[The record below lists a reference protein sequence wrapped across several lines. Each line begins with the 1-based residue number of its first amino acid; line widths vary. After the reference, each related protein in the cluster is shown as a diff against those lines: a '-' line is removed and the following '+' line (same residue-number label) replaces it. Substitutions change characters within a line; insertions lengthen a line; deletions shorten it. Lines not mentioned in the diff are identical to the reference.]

1 MKRKNLLL
9 VLGFASLF
17 VACSNDDDLVMDST
31 IYPSTTSLNL
41 QSMDYDDLA
50 EILSGI
56 SEYNQAIKLE
66 NGSDYWTINL
76 KKRPEIKVNEC
87 GHNVD
92 FFSGR
97 STDSIN
103 GILSPNYATL
113 RLHRNGELIS
123 YVTYKDD
130 KKMAKVA
137 NYYLTQYL
145 PNIVTRSKRIDEI
158 VTCQSTNTRSGEKNI
173 ANVRINITKAI
184 ANNPVKA
191 SLCNDCLHPT
201 QKESDAIE
209 NSASPFSEEWDPAFE
224 FILVKER
231 DGNSL
236 EHEITEQIESTTT
249 SLEFLI
255 NSGFITPTYTIKDC
269 SYQSPR
275 EDTYGVVESFQ
286 AYLKKWDE
294 VSGQGEKTYILI
306 RSGDWDNGNFVGL
319 AKLNIIHHAKP
330 YRNFESAA
338 VSSVSS
344 LHPHTLAHEIGH
356 MFGAEH
362 ISYNDKDLMY
372 PHVKPSVTPHH
383 TSADNWER
391 MFKCWTKVFPSN

>member
-1 MKRKNLLL
+1 MKRKKLLL

-17 VACSNDDDLVMDST
+17 VACSNDDDLVMNSM
-31 IYPSTTSLNL
+31 TTSSSMSLNL

-50 EILSGI
+50 GILSGI
-56 SEYNQAIKLE
+56 SDSDQAIKLE
-66 NGSDYWTINL
+66 NGPDYWTINL
-76 KKRPEIKVNEC
+76 KKRPEIRVNEC

-97 STDSIN
+97 SSDSIN

-123 YVTYKDD
+123 YVAYKDD
-130 KKMAKVA
+130 KEMTKVA
-137 NYYLTQYL
+137 NYYLTEYL
-145 PNIVTRSKRIDEI
+145 PNTVTRSKTIDEI
-158 VTCQSTNTRSGEKNI
+158 VTCQGTNTRSGEKDI

-191 SLCNDCLHPT
+191 SLCNDCLYPT
-201 QKESDAIE
+201 QNKSDAIE
-209 NSASPFSEEWDPAFE
+209 KLASPFSEEWDPAFE
-224 FILVKER
+224 FIIVKER

-269 SYQSPR
+269 SYQSTR
-275 EDTYGVVESFQ
+275 ENKYNVVEDFQ

-294 VSGQGEKTYILI
+294 VSGQGEKTYILV

-319 AKLNIIHHAKP
+319 AGLNIIHHAKP
-330 YRNFESAA
+330 YRNFESSA
-338 VSSVSS
+338 VSSISS

-362 ISYNDKDLMY
+362 VSYNDKDVMY
-372 PHVKPSVTPHH
+372 PHVQPSVTPHH
-383 TSADNWER
+383 TSADNWDR
-391 MFKCWTKVFPSN
+391 MLKCWTKVFPSN